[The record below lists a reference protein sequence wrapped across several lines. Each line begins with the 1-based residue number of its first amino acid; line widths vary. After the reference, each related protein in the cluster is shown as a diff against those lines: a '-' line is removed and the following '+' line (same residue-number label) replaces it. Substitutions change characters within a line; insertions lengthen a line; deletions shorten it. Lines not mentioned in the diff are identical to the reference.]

1 MKQTRPLLARFVVLW
16 GVMAAV
22 AVTPACSGQGE
33 GPVSTEATE
42 GEAAEP
48 SAGEQALTETEEAGE
63 PGGKLLQTML
73 RESLRQANL
82 RPEQQVAVR
91 EIQQDVR
98 TKTRT
103 ARQARRALVLTVAD
117 GVAAGAIDDAKVG
130 AGLDALVREVELA
143 KPVVQDGLNRLHRTL
158 DPAQREAVVHA
169 LGSQLRSRRDRM
181 EGRGGLR
188 GVVAMRLGRLATA
201 LELTPEQKSVLRERL
216 RTEFQQGGGLQ
227 DKRGEHVARLREVG
241 AAFASPGFDARQ
253 LDLGKDAP
261 ELTRKVTTRL
271 VGLTKV
277 VAAELTTGQRE
288 KLAQM
293 IRERGGT
300 ENE

>member
-16 GVMAAV
+16 GVIGAV

-33 GPVSTEATE
+33 VPVGTEATE
-42 GEAAEP
+42 GEPAEP
-48 SAGEQALTETEEAGE
+48 SAGDQALTETEEAGE

-103 ARQARRALVLTVAD
+103 AREARRALVLTVAD

-143 KPVVQDGLNRLHRTL
+143 KPVVQEGLNRLHRTL
-158 DPAQREAVVHA
+158 DPAQREAVVRA

-216 RTEFQQGGGLQ
+216 RT
-227 DKRGEHVARLREVG
+227 
-241 AAFASPGFDARQ
+241 
-253 LDLGKDAP
+253 
-261 ELTRKVTTRL
+261 
-271 VGLTKV
+271 
-277 VAAELTTGQRE
+277 
-288 KLAQM
+288 
-293 IRERGGT
+293 
-300 ENE
+300 

>member
-1 MKQTRPLLARFVVLW
+1 
-16 GVMAAV
+16 MAAV

-42 GEAAEP
+42 GEPAEP
-48 SAGEQALTETEEAGE
+48 SVGEQGLTEAEEAGE
-63 PGGKLLQTML
+63 PGGRLLQKML

-82 RPEQQVAVR
+82 RPDQQVAVR

-103 ARQARRALVLTVAD
+103 AREARRALVLTVAD
-117 GVAAGAIDDAKVG
+117 GVATGAIDDTKVG

-143 KPVVQDGLNRLHRTL
+143 KPVVQEGLNRLHRTL
-158 DPAQREAVVHA
+158 DPAQREAVVRA
-169 LGSQLRSRRDRM
+169 LGSQLRGRRDRM

-188 GVVAMRLGRLATA
+188 GVVAMRLGRLATT
-201 LELTPEQKSVLRERL
+201 LELTPEQKQVLRERL
-216 RTEFQQGGGLQ
+216 REEFQRGGGLQ
-227 DKRGEHVARLREVG
+227 DKRGEHVARLQEVG
-241 AAFASPGFDARQ
+241 SAFVTPGFDARQ
-253 LDLGKDAP
+253 LDLGKEAP

-293 IRERGGT
+293 IRERAAAGD
-300 ENE
+300 E

>member
-1 MKQTRPLLARFVVLW
+1 MKQSRPLLARFVVLW

-22 AVTPACSGQGE
+22 AATPACSGQGE
-33 GPVSTEATE
+33 DPASTEATE

-48 SAGEQALTETEEAGE
+48 SVGEQALTEADEAGE
-63 PGGKLLQTML
+63 PGGKLLQKML

-82 RPEQQVAVR
+82 CPEQQVAVR

-103 ARQARRALVLTVAD
+103 AREARRALVLTVAD
-117 GVAAGAIDDAKVG
+117 GVAAGDIDDAKVG

-158 DPAQREAVVHA
+158 DPAQREAVVRA
-169 LGSQLRSRRDRM
+169 LGSQLRSRRDRI

-216 RTEFQQGGGLQ
+216 RTEFRQGGGLQ
-227 DKRGEHVARLREVG
+227 DRRGEHMARLREVG
-241 AAFASPGFDARQ
+241 VAFASPAFDARQ

-261 ELTRKVTTRL
+261 DLTRKVTTRL

-293 IRERGGT
+293 IRERAGAG
-300 ENE
+300 NE